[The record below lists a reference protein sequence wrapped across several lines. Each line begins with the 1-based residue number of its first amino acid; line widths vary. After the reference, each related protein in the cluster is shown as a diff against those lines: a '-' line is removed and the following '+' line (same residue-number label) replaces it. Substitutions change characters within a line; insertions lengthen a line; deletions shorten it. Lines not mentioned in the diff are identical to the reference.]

1 MQTHHLY
8 VGFLVKGLSKNSYN
22 KDVDEE
28 RDEESD
34 GRLDEEILIGFLYVL
49 LVVAVDLA
57 RLEKNGNFRK
67 SRTQQAD

>member
-1 MQTHHLY
+1 MRTHHLY
-8 VGFLVKGLSKNSYN
+8 VGFLVKGLSENRYN

-57 RLEKNGNFRK
+57 RLEENGNFRK
-67 SRTQQAD
+67 SKTQQAD